1 MKNILVVD
9 DSSLVRV
16 KVKRALEEE
25 GFQVTEATSGE
36 EALKNIGN
44 YPIFNLIIMDIILP
58 GRNGLD
64 TIERIK
70 ENPRYNLV
78 PVMILSVSNDKENVL
93 KAIEMGAVDF
103 LVKPFDKEELLTRV
117 QRITGETPWQKAKKI
132 LKLEINR
139 SSRSKVPFSVIMA
152 EQKTPLPGGFKD
164 SGMKNLKEVLE
175 ENLRSEDTI
184 IILSKTNFLLVLPA
198 TSVQG
203 VPIVIQKISRILTT
217 KEKTT
222 SWYFASAV
230 YPENGENEEHLL
242 EFVRNQLALTR
253 SSPK

>member
-9 DSSLVRV
+9 DSSLVRL
-16 KVKRALEEE
+16 KVKNTLREE

-36 EALKNIGN
+36 DVLKNIGN
-44 YPIFNLIIMDIILP
+44 YPIFDLIIMDIILP

-117 QRITGETPWQKAKKI
+117 QRITGETPWQKAK
-132 LKLEINR
+132 
-139 SSRSKVPFSVIMA
+139 
-152 EQKTPLPGGFKD
+152 
-164 SGMKNLKEVLE
+164 
-175 ENLRSEDTI
+175 
-184 IILSKTNFLLVLPA
+184 
-198 TSVQG
+198 
-203 VPIVIQKISRILTT
+203 
-217 KEKTT
+217 
-222 SWYFASAV
+222 
-230 YPENGENEEHLL
+230 
-242 EFVRNQLALTR
+242 
-253 SSPK
+253 

>member
-9 DSSLVRV
+9 DSSLVRL
-16 KVKRALEEE
+16 KVKNTLREE

-36 EALKNIGN
+36 DVLKNICN
-44 YPIFNLIIMDIILP
+44 YPIFDLIIMDIILP

-93 KAIEMGAVDF
+93 KAIEMGAIDF
-103 LVKPFDKEELLTRV
+103 LVKSFDKEELLARV
-117 QRITGETPWQKAKKI
+117 QKILGETPWQKAKKT

-139 SSRSKVPFSVIMA
+139 SFRSKVPFSLLMV
-152 EQKTPLPGGFKD
+152 EQKNPLPEGFISSSIK
-164 SGMKNLKEVLE
+164 KLKIVLE
-175 ENLRSEDTI
+175 ESLRSIDTI
-184 IILSKTNFLLVLPA
+184 IILSEKRLLLVLPA
-198 TSVQG
+198 TSAQG
-203 VPIVIQKISRILTT
+203 VPAVIQKINRTLTA

-222 SWYFASAV
+222 SWCFASAV
-230 YPENGENEEHLL
+230 YPENGENEEQLL
-242 EFVRNQLALTR
+242 EHARNQLI
-253 SSPK
+253 KD

>member
-25 GFQVTEATSGE
+25 GFQVTEAASGE

-44 YPIFNLIIMDIILP
+44 YPIFDLIIMDIILP

-78 PVMILSVSNDKENVL
+78 PVMILSVSHEKENVL
-93 KAIEMGAVDF
+93 RAIEMGAVDF
-103 LVKPFDKEELLTRV
+103 LVKPFDKEELLARV
-117 QRITGETPWQKAKKI
+117 QKITGETPWQKAKKI

-139 SSRSKVPFSVIMA
+139 SFRTKVPFSVIMA
-152 EQKTPLPGGFKD
+152 EQKTPLPEGFKG
-164 SGMKNLKEVLE
+164 SSMKNLKEVLE
-175 ENLRSEDTI
+175 ESLRSIDTVI
-184 IILSKTNFLLVLPA
+184 VLSKTSFLLVLPA
-198 TSVQG
+198 TLAQG
-203 VPIVIQKISRILTT
+203 IPTVIQKVSRALTT
-217 KEKTT
+217 KEKTI

-230 YPENGENEEHLL
+230 YPENGENEEQLL
-242 EFVRNQLALTR
+242 KYVRNQLTLTP
-253 SSPK
+253 SSK